1 MDSRIFRHPTVCF
14 VYFASVICFSMI
26 LINPVCLAISMIS
39 SVLTVIIISKS
50 KALGFMLPVLLF
62 SVLISAAVN
71 VLFNHR
77 GATIISYFPDGNPL
91 TFESLMYGAAASI
104 ILLSVICW
112 FHCLNK
118 RFTSEK
124 IIYVFGSVIP
134 SLSLM
139 FSIALGFVPKLKTS
153 FQKTSAAQKTL
164 GNGLDEQKLFKK
176 FKNFGRILS
185 AVVSASLENAVGVSE
200 SMKSRGYGL
209 KGRTFYGNYFLTK
222 SDWYELLFFCAA
234 DIYIAVGKLNGAV
247 DFAYFPALK
256 WNKPNIYSMSVFAV
270 YFLLFF
276 APVFSE
282 FAEAA
287 KWKRLKSEI

>member
-50 KALGFMLPVLLF
+50 KALGFVLPVLLF

-104 ILLSVICW
+104 MLLSVICW

-139 FSIALGFVPKLKTS
+139 FSIALGFVPK
-153 FQKTSAAQKTL
+153 
-164 GNGLDEQKLFKK
+164 KLSETDLMN
-176 FKNFGRILS
+176 KNFLKSLRIS
-185 AVVSASLENAVGVSE
+185 GV
-200 SMKSRGYGL
+200 
-209 KGRTFYGNYFLTK
+209 
-222 SDWYELLFFCAA
+222 
-234 DIYIAVGKLNGAV
+234 
-247 DFAYFPALK
+247 YFPQQ
-256 WNKPNIYSMSVFAV
+256 FRR
-270 YFLLFF
+270 
-276 APVFSE
+276 
-282 FAEAA
+282 
-287 KWKRLKSEI
+287 RLKMPSAFRKA

>member
-26 LINPVCLAISMIS
+26 FMNPVCLAISMLS

-50 KALGFMLPVLLF
+50 KAPGFMLPVLVF

-71 VLFNHR
+71 VLFNHK
-77 GATIISYFPDGNPL
+77 GATILSYFPDGNPL
-91 TFESLMYGAAASI
+91 TLESLLYGAAASVM
-104 ILLSVICW
+104 LLSVICW

-118 RFTSEK
+118 RFTSDK
-124 IIYVFGSVIP
+124 IMYVFGSVIP

-139 FSIALGFVPKLKTS
+139 FSIALGFVPKLKTA
-153 FQKTSAAQKTL
+153 FQKTSDAQKTL
-164 GNGLDEQKLFKK
+164 GNGLDEKNLLKK
-176 FKNFGRILS
+176 FKNSGRILS

-222 SDWYELLFFCAA
+222 SDWFELLFFCAA

-256 WNKPNIYSMSVFAV
+256 CDTPGIYALSVFII

-276 APVFSE
+276 APVISE
-282 FAEAA
+282 IAEAV
-287 KWKRLKSEI
+287 KWKRLRSQI